1 MSLDKLLVELEGIGR
16 IAKEWKMQRAIA
28 DIEREIVL
36 AKLRDIYTE
45 IKLGSA
51 EIVGSAQ
58 TADNN
63 TCGNC
68 ISATPDSSVPV
79 SSKKD
84 ATPSETL
91 SGSEK
96 HVESQSVATPV
107 VNVTAS
113 AKAEQGQSVEGS
125 SANLP
130 STIEQNNT
138 EKATSVSGSIAE
150 QLNAETVGEEQSMN
164 NSLIAESEKQDETSA
179 FAGLPE
185 TVVDEHAGMSV
196 EVTPACN
203 DTIEPASQDEGSAAM
218 PEHSSGNS
226 VGHSEVREGILRRP
240 RLDKRLILS
249 LYGEDPLPEPSV
261 DPVMMPRSESI
272 QPVVET
278 CDVAQMVEEQ
288 NGQSFISTALGTENV
303 SMIAEETVASALT
316 SEGENVVSD
325 SCHEEMSNAIHIA
338 VSVDVN
344 EPSDQVADETNS
356 VDNNQKSYNE
366 GDRFE
371 PLSVS
376 DIQTNLSVS
385 EVQDRLSVESFAGQ
399 TQAEKPVEQATQTV
413 QVSPVSQTETSG
425 RAESVFG
432 QKINVMETSR
442 ANQLFGGINI
452 NKVTSQETA
461 GGVRLNEGD
470 GLGHLEITHKKVLGE
485 ALAAP
490 TKAVNEVLGQKT
502 HHTDVAFKLRSSKVS
517 DLRHSIGINDRF
529 LLIRDLF
536 NGDTKLYEQTISDL
550 EQFTHLDDAMI
561 YIQEHFDWDPDSDG
575 VMLLVELLECK
586 LER

>member
-1 MSLDKLLVELEGIGR
+1 MNLDKLLVELEGIGR

-84 ATPSETL
+84 ATPSEAL

-107 VNVTAS
+107 VNVAAS

-125 SANLP
+125 SAHLP
-130 STIEQNNT
+130 STIEQDNT
-138 EKATSVSGSIAE
+138 EKTTCVSGSIAE

-185 TVVDEHAGMSV
+185 AVVDEHAGMSV
-196 EVTPACN
+196 EATPACN
-203 DTIEPASQDEGSAAM
+203 DTIEPVSQDEGSAAM

-261 DPVMMPRSESI
+261 DPVMMPRSESV

-278 CDVAQMVEEQ
+278 NDVEQMVEEQ
-288 NGQSFISTALGTENV
+288 NEQPFISTALETENV
-303 SMIAEETVASALT
+303 SVVAEETVDSALI

-338 VSVDVN
+338 ESVDVN

-376 DIQTNLSVS
+376 EIQTNLSVS
-385 EVQDRLSVESFAGQ
+385 EAQDRLSVESFVGQ
-399 TQAEKPVEQATQTV
+399 TQAESPVELAPKTV
-413 QVSPVSQTETSG
+413 QTTPVSQTETSG
-425 RAESVFG
+425 RADLSG
-432 QKINVMETSR
+432 QKINAMETSR
-442 ANQLFGGINI
+442 ANQLFGGIN
-452 NKVTSQETA
+452 KVTSQETA
-461 GGVRLNEGD
+461 GVVRLKEGD

>member
-1 MSLDKLLVELEGIGR
+1 MNLDKLLVELEGIGR

-63 TCGNC
+63 ACGNC
-68 ISATPDSSVPV
+68 ISATSDSSIPV
-79 SSKKD
+79 SSKND
-84 ATPSETL
+84 ATSSEAL

-125 SANLP
+125 SAHLS
-130 STIEQNNT
+130 STIEQDNT
-138 EKATSVSGSIAE
+138 GKAISGNDLIAE
-150 QLNAETVGEEQSMN
+150 PLNAETVGEEQSLN
-164 NSLIAESEKQDETSA
+164 KSLIAESEKQDETSA

-185 TVVDEHAGMSV
+185 TVVDEHAEMSV
-196 EVTPACN
+196 EATPACN

-261 DPVMMPRSESI
+261 DPVMMPRPESV

-325 SCHEEMSNAIHIA
+325 SCHEEMSNATHIA

-344 EPSDQVADETNS
+344 EPSDQVADKTNS

-376 DIQTNLSVS
+376 AIQTNLSVG
-385 EVQDRLSVESFAGQ
+385 EAQDSSSVESFAGQ

-413 QVSPVSQTETSG
+413 QVSPVSQTKTSG
-425 RAESVFG
+425 RSDLSG
-432 QKINVMETSR
+432 QKINAMENSR
-442 ANQLFGGINI
+442 ANQLFGGI

-461 GGVRLNEGD
+461 GGGRLKEGD

>member
-1 MSLDKLLVELEGIGR
+1 MNLDKLLVELEGIGR

-107 VNVTAS
+107 VNVAAS

-125 SANLP
+125 SAHLS
-130 STIEQNNT
+130 STIEQDNT

-185 TVVDEHAGMSV
+185 TVVDEHAEMSV
-196 EVTPACN
+196 EAIPACN
-203 DTIEPASQDEGSAAM
+203 DTIETESQNEVSAAM

-226 VGHSEVREGILRRP
+226 VGQSEVREGILRRP

-261 DPVMMPRSESI
+261 DPVMMPRSESV

-278 CDVAQMVEEQ
+278 NDVEQMVEKQNEQ
-288 NGQSFISTALGTENV
+288 PFISTALETENV
-303 SMIAEETVASALT
+303 SVVAEEAVASALT

-385 EVQDRLSVESFAGQ
+385 EAQDRLSVELFAGQ

-425 RAESVFG
+425 RADLSG

>member
-1 MSLDKLLVELEGIGR
+1 MNLDKLLVELEGIGR

-107 VNVTAS
+107 VNVAAS

-150 QLNAETVGEEQSMN
+150 QLNAETVGEEQSLN
-164 NSLIAESEKQDETSA
+164 KSLIAESEKQDETFA
-179 FAGLPE
+179 FAGLSE
-185 TVVDEHAGMSV
+185 TVVDEHAEMSV
-196 EVTPACN
+196 EATHACN
-203 DTIEPASQDEGSAAM
+203 DTIETESQNEVSAAM

-226 VGHSEVREGILRRP
+226 VGQSEVREGILRRP

-261 DPVMMPRSESI
+261 DPVMMPRPESV

-278 CDVAQMVEEQ
+278 SDVEQMVEKQNEQ
-288 NGQSFISTALGTENV
+288 PFISTALETENV
-303 SMIAEETVASALT
+303 SVVAEEAVASALT

-338 VSVDVN
+338 ESVDVN

-376 DIQTNLSVS
+376 AIQTNLSVG
-385 EVQDRLSVESFAGQ
+385 EAQDSSFAESFAGQ
-399 TQAEKPVEQATQTV
+399 TQAESPVELAPKTVQAT
-413 QVSPVSQTETSG
+413 PVSQTETSG
-425 RAESVFG
+425 RADLSG
-432 QKINVMETSR
+432 QKINAMETSR
-442 ANQLFGGINI
+442 ADQLFGGI

-461 GGVRLNEGD
+461 GGVRLKEGD

>member
-1 MSLDKLLVELEGIGR
+1 MNLDKLLVELEGIGR

-63 TCGNC
+63 TCENC

-107 VNVTAS
+107 VNVAAS

-185 TVVDEHAGMSV
+185 IVVDEHAGMSV

-203 DTIEPASQDEGSAAM
+203 DTIETESQNEVSAAM

-226 VGHSEVREGILRRP
+226 VGQSEVREGILRRT

-261 DPVMMPRSESI
+261 DPVMVPRPESV
-272 QPVVET
+272 QPVAETSDVE
-278 CDVAQMVEEQ
+278 QMVEEQ
-288 NGQSFISTALGTENV
+288 NEQPFISTALETENV
-303 SMIAEETVASALT
+303 SVVAEETVDSALI

-338 VSVDVN
+338 ESVDVN

-385 EVQDRLSVESFAGQ
+385 EAQDRLSVELFAGQ

-425 RAESVFG
+425 RADLSG

>member
-1 MSLDKLLVELEGIGR
+1 MNLDKLLVELEGIGR

-63 TCGNC
+63 TCENC

-84 ATPSETL
+84 ATPSEAL

-125 SANLP
+125 SAHLS
-130 STIEQNNT
+130 STIEQDNT
-138 EKATSVSGSIAE
+138 GKAISGNDLIAE
-150 QLNAETVGEEQSMN
+150 PLNAETVGEEQSLN
-164 NSLIAESEKQDETSA
+164 NFPIAESEKQDETSA

-185 TVVDEHAGMSV
+185 TVVDEHAEMSV
-196 EVTPACN
+196 EAIPACN
-203 DTIEPASQDEGSAAM
+203 DTIETESQNEVSAAM

-261 DPVMMPRSESI
+261 DPVMMPRSESV

-278 CDVAQMVEEQ
+278 NDVEQMVEEQ
-288 NGQSFISTALGTENV
+288 NEQPFISTALETENV
-303 SMIAEETVASALT
+303 SVVAEEAVDSALI

-338 VSVDVN
+338 ESVDVN

-376 DIQTNLSVS
+376 EIQANLSVG
-385 EVQDRLSVESFAGQ
+385 EAQDSSSVESFAGQ
-399 TQAEKPVEQATQTV
+399 TQAEKPVEQATKTV
-413 QVSPVSQTETSG
+413 QATPVPQTETSG
-425 RAESVFG
+425 RADLSG

>member
-1 MSLDKLLVELEGIGR
+1 MNLDKLLVELEGIGR

-125 SANLP
+125 SAHLS
-130 STIEQNNT
+130 STIEQDNT
-138 EKATSVSGSIAE
+138 GKAISGNDLIAE
-150 QLNAETVGEEQSMN
+150 PLNAETVGEEQSLN
-164 NSLIAESEKQDETSA
+164 NFPIAESEKQDETST

-185 TVVDEHAGMSV
+185 AVVDEYAEMSV
-196 EVTPACN
+196 EATPACN
-203 DTIEPASQDEGSAAM
+203 DTIEPVSQDEGSAAM

-226 VGHSEVREGILRRP
+226 VGQSEVREGILRRT

-261 DPVMMPRSESI
+261 DPVMMPRPESV

-278 CDVAQMVEEQ
+278 NDVEQMVEEQ
-288 NGQSFISTALGTENV
+288 NEQPFISTALETENV
-303 SMIAEETVASALT
+303 SVVAEEAVDSALI

-338 VSVDVN
+338 ESVDVN

-376 DIQTNLSVS
+376 EIQANLSVG
-385 EVQDRLSVESFAGQ
+385 EAQDSSSVESFAGQ

-425 RAESVFG
+425 RADLSG

>member
-1 MSLDKLLVELEGIGR
+1 MNLDKLLVELEGIGR

-45 IKLGSA
+45 IKLSSA

-63 TCGNC
+63 TCENC

-107 VNVTAS
+107 VNVAAS

-150 QLNAETVGEEQSMN
+150 QLNAETVGEEQSLN
-164 NSLIAESEKQDETSA
+164 NFPIAESEKQDETSA

-185 TVVDEHAGMSV
+185 TVVDEHAEMSV
-196 EVTPACN
+196 EAIPACN
-203 DTIEPASQDEGSAAM
+203 DTIETESQNEVSAAM

-226 VGHSEVREGILRRP
+226 VGQSEVREGILRRP

-261 DPVMMPRSESI
+261 DPVMMPRSESV

-278 CDVAQMVEEQ
+278 NDVERMVEEQ
-288 NGQSFISTALGTENV
+288 NEQPFISTALETENV
-303 SMIAEETVASALT
+303 SVVAEETVDSALI

-338 VSVDVN
+338 ESVDVN

-385 EVQDRLSVESFAGQ
+385 EAQDRLSVELFAGQ

-425 RAESVFG
+425 RADLSG

>member
-1 MSLDKLLVELEGIGR
+1 MNLDKLLVELEGIGR

-58 TADNN
+58 TVDNN
-63 TCGNC
+63 ACGNC
-68 ISATPDSSVPV
+68 ISATSDSSIPV
-79 SSKKD
+79 SSKND
-84 ATPSETL
+84 ATSSEAL

-96 HVESQSVATPV
+96 HVASQSTTTPI

-113 AKAEQGQSVEGS
+113 AKAEQGQSVEDN
-125 SANLP
+125 SANLS

-150 QLNAETVGEEQSMN
+150 QLNAETVGEEQSLN
-164 NSLIAESEKQDETSA
+164 KSLIAESEKQDETFA
-179 FAGLPE
+179 FAGLSE

-325 SCHEEMSNAIHIA
+325 SCHEEMSNATHIA

-344 EPSDQVADETNS
+344 EPSDQVADKTNS

-376 DIQTNLSVS
+376 ESEIQTNLSVG
-385 EVQDRLSVESFAGQ
+385 EAQDSSFAESFAGQ
-399 TQAEKPVEQATQTV
+399 TQAESPVELAPKTVQAT
-413 QVSPVSQTETSG
+413 PVSQTETSG
-425 RAESVFG
+425 RAKSVFG
-432 QKINVMETSR
+432 QKTNAMENSR
-442 ANQLFGGINI
+442 ANQLFGG

-461 GGVRLNEGD
+461 GGVRLKEGD

>member
-1 MSLDKLLVELEGIGR
+1 MNLDKLLVELEGIGR

-63 TCGNC
+63 TCENC

-84 ATPSETL
+84 ATPSEAL

-125 SANLP
+125 SAHLS
-130 STIEQNNT
+130 STIEQDNT
-138 EKATSVSGSIAE
+138 GKAISGNDLIAE
-150 QLNAETVGEEQSMN
+150 PLNAETVGEEQSLN
-164 NSLIAESEKQDETSA
+164 NFPIAESEKQDETSA

-185 TVVDEHAGMSV
+185 TVVDEHAEMSV
-196 EVTPACN
+196 EAIPACN
-203 DTIEPASQDEGSAAM
+203 DTIETESQNEVSAAM

-226 VGHSEVREGILRRP
+226 VGQSEVREGILRRT

-261 DPVMMPRSESI
+261 DPVMMPRSESV
-272 QPVVET
+272 QPVAETSDVE
-278 CDVAQMVEEQ
+278 QIVEKQNEQ
-288 NGQSFISTALGTENV
+288 PFISTALETENV
-303 SMIAEETVASALT
+303 SVVAEEAVASALT

-344 EPSDQVADETNS
+344 EPSDQVADETKS

-385 EVQDRLSVESFAGQ
+385 EAQDRLSVESFAGQ

-425 RAESVFG
+425 RADLSG

-550 EQFTHLDDAMI
+550 EQFVHLDDAMI

>member
-1 MSLDKLLVELEGIGR
+1 MNLDKLLVELEGIGR

-63 TCGNC
+63 TCENC

-84 ATPSETL
+84 ATPSEAL

-125 SANLP
+125 SAHLS
-130 STIEQNNT
+130 STIEQDNT
-138 EKATSVSGSIAE
+138 GKAISGNDLIAE
-150 QLNAETVGEEQSMN
+150 PLNAETVGEEQSLN
-164 NSLIAESEKQDETSA
+164 NFPIAESEKQDETSA

-185 TVVDEHAGMSV
+185 TVVDEHAEMSV
-196 EVTPACN
+196 EAIPACN
-203 DTIEPASQDEGSAAM
+203 DTIETESQNEVSAAM

-226 VGHSEVREGILRRP
+226 VGQSEVREGILRRT

-261 DPVMMPRSESI
+261 DPVMMPRPESV

-278 CDVAQMVEEQ
+278 SDVEQMVEKQNEQ
-288 NGQSFISTALGTENV
+288 PFISTALKTENV
-303 SMIAEETVASALT
+303 SVVAEEAVASALT

-376 DIQTNLSVS
+376 EIQANLSVG
-385 EVQDRLSVESFAGQ
+385 EAQDSSSVESFAGQ

-425 RAESVFG
+425 RADLSG

>member
-1 MSLDKLLVELEGIGR
+1 MNLDKLLVELEGIGR

-45 IKLGSA
+45 IKLSSA

-63 TCGNC
+63 TCENC
-68 ISATPDSSVPV
+68 ISVTPDSSVPV

-125 SANLP
+125 SAHLS
-130 STIEQNNT
+130 STIEQDNT
-138 EKATSVSGSIAE
+138 GKATSVSGSIAE
-150 QLNAETVGEEQSMN
+150 QLNAETVGEEQSLN
-164 NSLIAESEKQDETSA
+164 NFPIAESEKQDETSA

-185 TVVDEHAGMSV
+185 TVVDEHAEMSV
-196 EVTPACN
+196 EAIPACN
-203 DTIEPASQDEGSAAM
+203 DTIETESQNEVSAAM

-226 VGHSEVREGILRRP
+226 VGQSEVREGILRRT

-261 DPVMMPRSESI
+261 DPVMMPRSESV

-278 CDVAQMVEEQ
+278 NDVEQMVEEQ
-288 NGQSFISTALGTENV
+288 NEQPFISTALETENV
-303 SMIAEETVASALT
+303 SVVAEETVDSALI

-338 VSVDVN
+338 ESVDVN

-376 DIQTNLSVS
+376 EIQANLSVG
-385 EVQDRLSVESFAGQ
+385 EAQDSSSVESFAGQ
-399 TQAEKPVEQATQTV
+399 TQAEKPVEQATKTV
-413 QVSPVSQTETSG
+413 QATPVPQTETSG
-425 RAESVFG
+425 RADLSG

-490 TKAVNEVLGQKT
+490 TKAVNEILGQKT

>member
-1 MSLDKLLVELEGIGR
+1 MNLDKLLVELEGIGR

-107 VNVTAS
+107 VNVAAS

-150 QLNAETVGEEQSMN
+150 QLNAETVGEEQSLN
-164 NSLIAESEKQDETSA
+164 NFPIAESEKQDETSA

-185 TVVDEHAGMSV
+185 TVVDEHAEMSV
-196 EVTPACN
+196 EAIPACN
-203 DTIEPASQDEGSAAM
+203 DTIETESQNEGSAAM

-261 DPVMMPRSESI
+261 DPVMMPRPESV

-278 CDVAQMVEEQ
+278 SDVEQMVEKQNEQ
-288 NGQSFISTALGTENV
+288 PFISTALKTENV
-303 SMIAEETVASALT
+303 SVVAEEAVASALT

-376 DIQTNLSVS
+376 EIQANLSVG
-385 EVQDRLSVESFAGQ
+385 EAQDSSSVESFAGQ

-425 RAESVFG
+425 RADLSG

>member
-1 MSLDKLLVELEGIGR
+1 MNLDKLLVELEGIGR

-68 ISATPDSSVPV
+68 ISATSDSSVPV

-125 SANLP
+125 SAHLS
-130 STIEQNNT
+130 STIEQDNT
-138 EKATSVSGSIAE
+138 GKAISGNDLIAE
-150 QLNAETVGEEQSMN
+150 PLNAETVGEEQSLN
-164 NSLIAESEKQDETSA
+164 NFPIAESEKQDETSA

-185 TVVDEHAGMSV
+185 TVVDEHAEMSV
-196 EVTPACN
+196 EAIPACN
-203 DTIEPASQDEGSAAM
+203 DTIETESQNEVSAAM

-226 VGHSEVREGILRRP
+226 VGQSEVREGILRRT

-261 DPVMMPRSESI
+261 DPVMMPRSESV

-278 CDVAQMVEEQ
+278 NDVEQMVEEQ
-288 NGQSFISTALGTENV
+288 NEQPFISTALETENV
-303 SMIAEETVASALT
+303 SVVAEETVDSALI

-338 VSVDVN
+338 ESVDVN

-376 DIQTNLSVS
+376 EIQANLSVG
-385 EVQDRLSVESFAGQ
+385 EAQDSSSVKSFAGQ

-425 RAESVFG
+425 RADLSG

>member
-1 MSLDKLLVELEGIGR
+1 MNLDKLLVELEGIGR

-107 VNVTAS
+107 VNVAAS

-185 TVVDEHAGMSV
+185 AVVDEYAEMSV
-196 EVTPACN
+196 EATPACN

-261 DPVMMPRSESI
+261 DPVMMPRSESV

-278 CDVAQMVEEQ
+278 NDVEQMVEEQ
-288 NGQSFISTALGTENV
+288 NEQPFISTALETENV
-303 SMIAEETVASALT
+303 SVVAEETVDSALT

-399 TQAEKPVEQATQTV
+399 TQAEKPVEQATKTV
-413 QVSPVSQTETSG
+413 QATPVPQTETSG

>member
-1 MSLDKLLVELEGIGR
+1 MNLDKLLVELEGIGR

-58 TADNN
+58 TVDNN
-63 TCGNC
+63 ACGNC
-68 ISATPDSSVPV
+68 ISATSDSSIPV
-79 SSKKD
+79 SSKND
-84 ATPSETL
+84 ATSSEAL

-96 HVESQSVATPV
+96 HVASQSTTSPI

-113 AKAEQGQSVEGS
+113 AKVAQGQSVEDN
-125 SANLP
+125 SANLS

-150 QLNAETVGEEQSMN
+150 QLNAETVGEEQSLN
-164 NSLIAESEKQDETSA
+164 KSLIAENEKMDETSA

-226 VGHSEVREGILRRP
+226 VGHSEVHEGILRRP

-278 CDVAQMVEEQ
+278 CDVAQMVEVQ

-325 SCHEEMSNAIHIA
+325 SCHEEMSNATHIA

-344 EPSDQVADETNS
+344 EPSDQVADKTNS

-376 DIQTNLSVS
+376 AIQTNLSVG
-385 EVQDRLSVESFAGQ
+385 EAQDSSFTESFAGQ
-399 TQAEKPVEQATQTV
+399 TEAEKPVEQATKTV
-413 QVSPVSQTETSG
+413 QATPVSQTETSG
-425 RAESVFG
+425 RAKSVFG
-432 QKINVMETSR
+432 QKTNAMENSR
-442 ANQLFGGINI
+442 ANQLFGGI
-452 NKVTSQETA
+452 KVTSQETA
-461 GGVRLNEGD
+461 GGVRLKEGD

-490 TKAVNEVLGQKT
+490 TKAVHEVLGQKT

>member
-1 MSLDKLLVELEGIGR
+1 MNLDKLLVELEGIGR

-63 TCGNC
+63 TCENC
-68 ISATPDSSVPV
+68 ISVTPDSSVPV

-107 VNVTAS
+107 VNVAAS

-125 SANLP
+125 SAHLP

-164 NSLIAESEKQDETSA
+164 NSLIAESEKQDETST

-185 TVVDEHAGMSV
+185 IVVDEHAGMSV

-203 DTIEPASQDEGSAAM
+203 DTIETESQNEVSAAM

-226 VGHSEVREGILRRP
+226 VGQSEVREGILRRT

-261 DPVMMPRSESI
+261 DPVMMPRSESV

-278 CDVAQMVEEQ
+278 NDVEQMVEEQ
-288 NGQSFISTALGTENV
+288 NEQPFISTALETENV
-303 SMIAEETVASALT
+303 SVVAEETVDSALI

-338 VSVDVN
+338 ESVDVN

-376 DIQTNLSVS
+376 EIQANLSVG
-385 EVQDRLSVESFAGQ
+385 EAQDSSSVESFAGQ
-399 TQAEKPVEQATQTV
+399 TQAEKPVEQATKTV

-425 RAESVFG
+425 RADLSG

-550 EQFTHLDDAMI
+550 EQFVHLDDAMI

>member
-1 MSLDKLLVELEGIGR
+1 MNLDKLLVELEGIGR

-45 IKLGSA
+45 IKLSSA

-63 TCGNC
+63 TCENC
-68 ISATPDSSVPV
+68 ISVTPDSSVPV

-107 VNVTAS
+107 VNVAAS

-125 SANLP
+125 SAHLP

-164 NSLIAESEKQDETSA
+164 NSLIAESEKQDETST

-185 TVVDEHAGMSV
+185 AVVDEYAEMSV
-196 EVTPACN
+196 EATPACN
-203 DTIEPASQDEGSAAM
+203 DTIEPVSQDEGSAAM
-218 PEHSSGNS
+218 LEHSSGNS
-226 VGHSEVREGILRRP
+226 VGQSEVREGILRRT

-261 DPVMMPRSESI
+261 DPVMVPRPESV

-278 CDVAQMVEEQ
+278 SDVEQMVEKQNEQ
-288 NGQSFISTALGTENV
+288 PFISTALEPENV
-303 SMIAEETVASALT
+303 SIIAEETVASALT

-385 EVQDRLSVESFAGQ
+385 EAQDRLSVESFAGQ

-425 RAESVFG
+425 RADLSG

-536 NGDTKLYEQTISDL
+536 KGDTKLYEQTISDL

>member
-1 MSLDKLLVELEGIGR
+1 MNLDKLLVELEGIGR

-63 TCGNC
+63 TCENC

-84 ATPSETL
+84 ATPSEAL

-125 SANLP
+125 SAHLS
-130 STIEQNNT
+130 STIEQDNT
-138 EKATSVSGSIAE
+138 GKAISGNDLIAE
-150 QLNAETVGEEQSMN
+150 PLNAETVGEEQSLN
-164 NSLIAESEKQDETSA
+164 NFPIAESEKQDETSA

-185 TVVDEHAGMSV
+185 TVVDEHAEMSV
-196 EVTPACN
+196 EAIPACN
-203 DTIEPASQDEGSAAM
+203 DTIETESQNEVSAAM

-226 VGHSEVREGILRRP
+226 VGQSEVREGILRRT

-261 DPVMMPRSESI
+261 DPVMVPRPESV
-272 QPVVET
+272 QPVAETSDVE
-278 CDVAQMVEEQ
+278 QMVEKQNEQ
-288 NGQSFISTALGTENV
+288 PFISTALETENV
-303 SMIAEETVASALT
+303 SVVAEEAVASALT

-425 RAESVFG
+425 RADLSG
-432 QKINVMETSR
+432 QKTHAMETSR
-442 ANQLFGGINI
+442 ADQLFGGINI

>member
-1 MSLDKLLVELEGIGR
+1 MNLDKLLVELEGIGR

-63 TCGNC
+63 TCENC
-68 ISATPDSSVPV
+68 ISVTPDSSVPV

-107 VNVTAS
+107 VNVAAS

-150 QLNAETVGEEQSMN
+150 QLNAETVGEEQSLN
-164 NSLIAESEKQDETSA
+164 KSLIAENEKMDETSA

-185 TVVDEHAGMSV
+185 TVVDEHAEMSV
-196 EVTPACN
+196 EAIPACN
-203 DTIEPASQDEGSAAM
+203 DTIETESQNEVSAAM

-226 VGHSEVREGILRRP
+226 VGQSEVREGILRRT

-261 DPVMMPRSESI
+261 DPVMMPRSESV

-278 CDVAQMVEEQ
+278 NDVEQMVEEQ
-288 NGQSFISTALGTENV
+288 NEQPFISTALETENV
-303 SMIAEETVASALT
+303 SVVAEEAVDSALI

-338 VSVDVN
+338 ESVDVN

-371 PLSVS
+371 PLAVS

-385 EVQDRLSVESFAGQ
+385 EAQDRLSVELFAGQ

-425 RAESVFG
+425 RADLSG

-442 ANQLFGGINI
+442 ANQQFGGINI

>member
-1 MSLDKLLVELEGIGR
+1 MNLDKLLVELEGIGR

-58 TADNN
+58 TVDNN
-63 TCGNC
+63 ACGNC
-68 ISATPDSSVPV
+68 ISATSDSSIPV

-107 VNVTAS
+107 VNVAAS

-150 QLNAETVGEEQSMN
+150 QLNAETVGEEQSLN
-164 NSLIAESEKQDETSA
+164 NFPIAESEKQDETSA

-185 TVVDEHAGMSV
+185 TVVDEHAEMLV
-196 EVTPACN
+196 EAIPACN
-203 DTIEPASQDEGSAAM
+203 DTIETESQNEVSAAM

-226 VGHSEVREGILRRP
+226 VGQSEVREGILRRT

-261 DPVMMPRSESI
+261 DPVMMPRPESV

-278 CDVAQMVEEQ
+278 SDVEQMVEKQNEQ
-288 NGQSFISTALGTENV
+288 PFISTALKTENV
-303 SMIAEETVASALT
+303 SVVAEEAVASALT

-385 EVQDRLSVESFAGQ
+385 EAQDRLSVELFAGQ

-425 RAESVFG
+425 RADLSG

-575 VMLLVELLECK
+575 VMLLVELLDCK

>member
-1 MSLDKLLVELEGIGR
+1 MNLDKLLVELEGIGR

-45 IKLGSA
+45 IKLSSA

-63 TCGNC
+63 TCENC
-68 ISATPDSSVPV
+68 ISVTPDSSVPV

-107 VNVTAS
+107 VNVAAS

-125 SANLP
+125 SAHLP

-164 NSLIAESEKQDETSA
+164 NSLIAESEKQDETST

-185 TVVDEHAGMSV
+185 AVVDEYAEMSV
-196 EVTPACN
+196 EATPACN
-203 DTIEPASQDEGSAAM
+203 DTIETESQNEVSAAM

-226 VGHSEVREGILRRP
+226 VGQSEVREGILRRT

-261 DPVMMPRSESI
+261 DPVMMPRPESV

-278 CDVAQMVEEQ
+278 SDVEQMVEKQNEQ
-288 NGQSFISTALGTENV
+288 PFISTALKTENV
-303 SMIAEETVASALT
+303 SVVAEEAVASALT

-376 DIQTNLSVS
+376 EIQANLSVG
-385 EVQDRLSVESFAGQ
+385 EAQDSSSVESFAGQ

-425 RAESVFG
+425 RADLSG

>member
-1 MSLDKLLVELEGIGR
+1 MNLDKLLVELEGIGR

-107 VNVTAS
+107 VNVAAS

-150 QLNAETVGEEQSMN
+150 QLNAETVGEEQSLN
-164 NSLIAESEKQDETSA
+164 NFPIAESEKQDETSA

-185 TVVDEHAGMSV
+185 TVVDEHAEMSV
-196 EVTPACN
+196 EAIPACN
-203 DTIEPASQDEGSAAM
+203 DTIETESQNEVSAAM

-226 VGHSEVREGILRRP
+226 VGQSEVREGILRRT

-261 DPVMMPRSESI
+261 DPVMMPRPESV

-278 CDVAQMVEEQ
+278 SDVEQMVEKQNEQ
-288 NGQSFISTALGTENV
+288 PFISTALKTENV
-303 SMIAEETVASALT
+303 SVVAEEAVASALT

-376 DIQTNLSVS
+376 EIQANLSVG
-385 EVQDRLSVESFAGQ
+385 EAQDSSSVESFAGQ

-425 RAESVFG
+425 RADLSG

>member
-1 MSLDKLLVELEGIGR
+1 MNLDKLLVELEGIGR

-107 VNVTAS
+107 VNVAAS

-150 QLNAETVGEEQSMN
+150 QVNAETVGEEQSMN
-164 NSLIAESEKQDETSA
+164 NSLIAESEKQDETST

-185 TVVDEHAGMSV
+185 AVVDEYAEMSV
-196 EVTPACN
+196 EATPACN
-203 DTIEPASQDEGSAAM
+203 DTIETESQNEVSAAM

-226 VGHSEVREGILRRP
+226 VGQSAVREGILRRT

-249 LYGEDPLPEPSV
+249 LYGEDSLPEPSI
-261 DPVMMPRSESI
+261 DPVMMPRPESV

-278 CDVAQMVEEQ
+278 SDVAQMVEEQ
-288 NGQSFISTALGTENV
+288 NGQSFISTALETENV
-303 SMIAEETVASALT
+303 SVVAEETVDSALT

-376 DIQTNLSVS
+376 EIQANLSVG
-385 EVQDRLSVESFAGQ
+385 EAQDSSSVESFAGQ

-425 RAESVFG
+425 RADLSG

>member
-1 MSLDKLLVELEGIGR
+1 MNLDKLLVELEGIGR

-45 IKLGSA
+45 IKLSSA

-63 TCGNC
+63 TCENC
-68 ISATPDSSVPV
+68 ISVTPDSSVPV

-130 STIEQNNT
+130 STIEQDNT
-138 EKATSVSGSIAE
+138 EKTTSVSGSIAE

-164 NSLIAESEKQDETSA
+164 NFPIAESEKQDETFA
-179 FAGLPE
+179 FAGLSE
-185 TVVDEHAGMSV
+185 TVVDEHAEMSV
-196 EVTPACN
+196 EATHACN
-203 DTIEPASQDEGSAAM
+203 DTIETESQNEVSAAM

-226 VGHSEVREGILRRP
+226 VGQSEVREGILRRP

-261 DPVMMPRSESI
+261 DPVMMPRPESV

-278 CDVAQMVEEQ
+278 SDVGQMVEEQ

-325 SCHEEMSNAIHIA
+325 SCHEEMSNATHIA

-344 EPSDQVADETNS
+344 EPSDQVADKTNS

-376 DIQTNLSVS
+376 AIQTNLSVG
-385 EVQDRLSVESFAGQ
+385 EAQDSSFAESFAGQ
-399 TQAEKPVEQATQTV
+399 TQAESPVELAPKTVQAT
-413 QVSPVSQTETSG
+413 PVSQTETSG
-425 RAESVFG
+425 RADLSG
-432 QKINVMETSR
+432 QKINAMETSR
-442 ANQLFGGINI
+442 ADQLFGGI

-461 GGVRLNEGD
+461 GGVRLKEGD

>member
-1 MSLDKLLVELEGIGR
+1 MNLDKLLVELEGIGR

-63 TCGNC
+63 TCENC
-68 ISATPDSSVPV
+68 ISVTPDSSVPV

-107 VNVTAS
+107 VNVAAS

-150 QLNAETVGEEQSMN
+150 QLNAETVGEEQSLN
-164 NSLIAESEKQDETSA
+164 KSLIAENEKMDETSA

-261 DPVMMPRSESI
+261 DPVMVPRPESV
-272 QPVVET
+272 QPVAETSDVE
-278 CDVAQMVEEQ
+278 QIVEEQ
-288 NGQSFISTALGTENV
+288 NEQPFISTALETENV
-303 SMIAEETVASALT
+303 SVVAEEAVDSALI

-338 VSVDVN
+338 ESVDVN

-371 PLSVS
+371 PLAVS

-385 EVQDRLSVESFAGQ
+385 EAQDRLSVELFAGQ

-425 RAESVFG
+425 RADLSG

>member
-1 MSLDKLLVELEGIGR
+1 MNLDKLLVELEGIGR

-63 TCGNC
+63 TCENC

-107 VNVTAS
+107 VNVAAS

-125 SANLP
+125 SAHLP

-164 NSLIAESEKQDETSA
+164 NSLIAESEKQDETST

-185 TVVDEHAGMSV
+185 AVVDEYAEMSV
-196 EVTPACN
+196 EATPACN

-261 DPVMMPRSESI
+261 DPVMVPRPESV
-272 QPVVET
+272 QPVAETSDVE
-278 CDVAQMVEEQ
+278 QMVEKQNEQ
-288 NGQSFISTALGTENV
+288 PFISTALETENV
-303 SMIAEETVASALT
+303 SVVAEEAVASALT

-425 RAESVFG
+425 RADLSG

-442 ANQLFGGINI
+442 ADQLFGGI

-461 GGVRLNEGD
+461 GGVRLKEGD
-470 GLGHLEITHKKVLGE
+470 GLGHLEIAHKKVLGE

>member
-1 MSLDKLLVELEGIGR
+1 MNLDKLLVELEGIGR

-107 VNVTAS
+107 VNVAAS

-125 SANLP
+125 SAHLS
-130 STIEQNNT
+130 STIEQDNT
-138 EKATSVSGSIAE
+138 EKTTSVSGSIAE

-185 TVVDEHAGMSV
+185 IVVDEHAGMSV

-203 DTIEPASQDEGSAAM
+203 DTIETESQNEVSAAM

-226 VGHSEVREGILRRP
+226 VGQSEVREGILRRT

-261 DPVMMPRSESI
+261 DPVMVPRPESV
-272 QPVVET
+272 QPVAETSDVE
-278 CDVAQMVEEQ
+278 QMVEEQ
-288 NGQSFISTALGTENV
+288 NEPPFISTALETENV
-303 SMIAEETVASALT
+303 SVVAEETVDSALI

-338 VSVDVN
+338 ESVDVN

-385 EVQDRLSVESFAGQ
+385 EAQDRLSVELFAGQ

-425 RAESVFG
+425 RADLSG

>member
-1 MSLDKLLVELEGIGR
+1 MNLDKLLVELEGIGR

-107 VNVTAS
+107 VNVAAS

-130 STIEQNNT
+130 LTIEQNNT

-150 QLNAETVGEEQSMN
+150 QLNAETVGEEQSLN
-164 NSLIAESEKQDETSA
+164 NFPIAKSEKQDETSA

-185 TVVDEHAGMSV
+185 TVVDEHAEMSV
-196 EVTPACN
+196 EAIPACN
-203 DTIEPASQDEGSAAM
+203 DTIETESQNEVSAAM

-226 VGHSEVREGILRRP
+226 VGQSEVREGILRRT

-261 DPVMMPRSESI
+261 DPVMMPRPESV

-278 CDVAQMVEEQ
+278 SDVEQMVEKQNEQ
-288 NGQSFISTALGTENV
+288 PFISTALKTENV
-303 SMIAEETVASALT
+303 SVVAEEAVASALT

-376 DIQTNLSVS
+376 EIQANLSVG
-385 EVQDRLSVESFAGQ
+385 EAQDSSSVESFAGQ

-425 RAESVFG
+425 RADLSG

>member
-1 MSLDKLLVELEGIGR
+1 MNLDKLLVELEGIGR

-63 TCGNC
+63 TCENC

-84 ATPSETL
+84 ATPSEAL

-125 SANLP
+125 SAHLS
-130 STIEQNNT
+130 STIEQDNT
-138 EKATSVSGSIAE
+138 GKAISGNDLIAE
-150 QLNAETVGEEQSMN
+150 PLNAETVGEEQSMN
-164 NSLIAESEKQDETSA
+164 NSLIAESEKQDETST

-185 TVVDEHAGMSV
+185 AVVDEYAEMSV
-196 EVTPACN
+196 EATPACN
-203 DTIEPASQDEGSAAM
+203 DTIETESQNEVSAAM

-226 VGHSEVREGILRRP
+226 VGQSAVREGILRRT

-261 DPVMMPRSESI
+261 DPVMMPRPESV

-278 CDVAQMVEEQ
+278 SDVEQMVEKQNEQ
-288 NGQSFISTALGTENV
+288 PFISTALKTENV
-303 SMIAEETVASALT
+303 SVVVEEAVASALT

-376 DIQTNLSVS
+376 EIQANLSVG
-385 EVQDRLSVESFAGQ
+385 EAQDSSSVESFAGQ

-425 RAESVFG
+425 RADLSG

>member
-1 MSLDKLLVELEGIGR
+1 MNLDKLLVELEGIGR

-125 SANLP
+125 SAHLS
-130 STIEQNNT
+130 STIEQDNT
-138 EKATSVSGSIAE
+138 GKAISGNDLIAE
-150 QLNAETVGEEQSMN
+150 PLNAETVGEEQSLN
-164 NSLIAESEKQDETSA
+164 NSPLAESEKQDETSA

-185 TVVDEHAGMSV
+185 TVVDEHAEMSV
-196 EVTPACN
+196 EATPACN
-203 DTIEPASQDEGSAAM
+203 DTIETESQNEVSAAM

-226 VGHSEVREGILRRP
+226 VGQSEVREGILRRT

-261 DPVMMPRSESI
+261 DPVMMPRPESV

-278 CDVAQMVEEQ
+278 SDVEQMVEKQNEQ
-288 NGQSFISTALGTENV
+288 PFISTALETENV
-303 SMIAEETVASALT
+303 SVVGEETVASALT

-325 SCHEEMSNAIHIA
+325 SCHEEVSNATHIA

-344 EPSDQVADETNS
+344 EPSDQVADKTNS

-376 DIQTNLSVS
+376 AIQTNLSVG
-385 EVQDRLSVESFAGQ
+385 EAQDSSSAESFAGL
-399 TQAEKPVEQATQTV
+399 TEAEKPVEQATKTV
-413 QVSPVSQTETSG
+413 QATPVSQTETSG
-425 RAESVFG
+425 RSDLSG
-432 QKINVMETSR
+432 QKTHAMETSR
-442 ANQLFGGINI
+442 ADQLFGGI

-461 GGVRLNEGD
+461 GVVRLKEGD

>member
-1 MSLDKLLVELEGIGR
+1 MNLDKLLVELEGIGR

-125 SANLP
+125 SAHLS
-130 STIEQNNT
+130 STIEQDNT
-138 EKATSVSGSIAE
+138 GKAISGNDLIAE
-150 QLNAETVGEEQSMN
+150 PLNAETVGEEQSLN
-164 NSLIAESEKQDETSA
+164 NFPIAESEKQDETSA

-185 TVVDEHAGMSV
+185 TVVDEHAEMSV
-196 EVTPACN
+196 EAIPACN
-203 DTIEPASQDEGSAAM
+203 DTIETESQNEVSAAM

-226 VGHSEVREGILRRP
+226 VGQSEVREGILRRT

-261 DPVMMPRSESI
+261 DPVMMPRSESV

-278 CDVAQMVEEQ
+278 NDVEQMVEEQ
-288 NGQSFISTALGTENV
+288 NEQPFISTALETENV
-303 SMIAEETVASALT
+303 SVVAEETVDSALI

-338 VSVDVN
+338 ESVDVN

-376 DIQTNLSVS
+376 EIQANLSVG
-385 EVQDRLSVESFAGQ
+385 EAQDSSSVESFAGQ

-425 RAESVFG
+425 RADLSG

>member
-1 MSLDKLLVELEGIGR
+1 MNLDKLLVELEGIGR

-63 TCGNC
+63 TCENC
-68 ISATPDSSVPV
+68 ISVTPDSSVPV

-125 SANLP
+125 SAHLS
-130 STIEQNNT
+130 STIEQDNT
-138 EKATSVSGSIAE
+138 GKAISGNDLIAE
-150 QLNAETVGEEQSMN
+150 PLNAETVGEEQSLN
-164 NSLIAESEKQDETSA
+164 NFPIAESEKQDETSA

-185 TVVDEHAGMSV
+185 TVVDEHAEMSV
-196 EVTPACN
+196 EAIPACN
-203 DTIEPASQDEGSAAM
+203 DTIETESQNEVSAAM

-226 VGHSEVREGILRRP
+226 VGQSEVREGILRRT

-261 DPVMMPRSESI
+261 DPVMMPRSESV

-278 CDVAQMVEEQ
+278 NDVEQMVEEQ
-288 NGQSFISTALGTENV
+288 NEQPFISTALETENV
-303 SMIAEETVASALT
+303 SVVAEETVDSALI

-338 VSVDVN
+338 ESVDVN

-376 DIQTNLSVS
+376 EIQANLSVG
-385 EVQDRLSVESFAGQ
+385 EAQDSSSVESFAGQ

-425 RAESVFG
+425 RADLSG

>member
-1 MSLDKLLVELEGIGR
+1 MNLDKLLVELEGIGR

-96 HVESQSVATPV
+96 HVESQSVATPI
-107 VNVTAS
+107 VNVAAS

-150 QLNAETVGEEQSMN
+150 QVNAETVGEEQSMN
-164 NSLIAESEKQDETSA
+164 NSLIAESEKQDETST

-185 TVVDEHAGMSV
+185 AVVDEYAEMSV
-196 EVTPACN
+196 EAIPACN
-203 DTIEPASQDEGSAAM
+203 DTIETESQNEVSAAM

-226 VGHSEVREGILRRP
+226 VGQSEVREGILRRT

-261 DPVMMPRSESI
+261 DPVMMPRSESV

-278 CDVAQMVEEQ
+278 NDVEQMVEEQ
-288 NGQSFISTALGTENV
+288 NEQPFISTALETENV
-303 SMIAEETVASALT
+303 SVVAEETVDSALI

-376 DIQTNLSVS
+376 EIQANLSVG
-385 EVQDRLSVESFAGQ
+385 EAQDSSSVESFAGQ

-425 RAESVFG
+425 RADLSG
-432 QKINVMETSR
+432 QKINAMETSR
-442 ANQLFGGINI
+442 ANQLFGGI

-461 GGVRLNEGD
+461 GGVRLKEGD

>member
-1 MSLDKLLVELEGIGR
+1 MNLDKLLVELEGIGR

-107 VNVTAS
+107 VNVAAS

-130 STIEQNNT
+130 LTIEQNNT

-185 TVVDEHAGMSV
+185 AVVDEYAEMSV
-196 EVTPACN
+196 EATPACN

-261 DPVMMPRSESI
+261 DPVMMPRSESV

-278 CDVAQMVEEQ
+278 NDVEQMVEEQ
-288 NGQSFISTALGTENV
+288 NEQPFISTALETENV
-303 SMIAEETVASALT
+303 SVVAEETVDSALT

-385 EVQDRLSVESFAGQ
+385 EAQDRLSVESFAGQ

-425 RAESVFG
+425 RADLSG

-490 TKAVNEVLGQKT
+490 TKAVNEILGQKT

>member
-1 MSLDKLLVELEGIGR
+1 MNLDKLLVELEGIGR

-58 TADNN
+58 TADN
-63 TCGNC
+63 TCENC

-84 ATPSETL
+84 ATPSEAL

-125 SANLP
+125 SAHLS
-130 STIEQNNT
+130 STIEQDNT
-138 EKATSVSGSIAE
+138 GKAISGNDLIAE
-150 QLNAETVGEEQSMN
+150 PLNAETVGEEQSLN
-164 NSLIAESEKQDETSA
+164 NFPIAESEKQDETSA

-185 TVVDEHAGMSV
+185 TVVDEHAEMSV
-196 EVTPACN
+196 EAIPACN
-203 DTIEPASQDEGSAAM
+203 DTIETESQNEVSAAM

-226 VGHSEVREGILRRP
+226 VGQSEVREGILRRT

-261 DPVMMPRSESI
+261 DPVMMPRSESV

-278 CDVAQMVEEQ
+278 NDVEQMVEEQ
-288 NGQSFISTALGTENV
+288 NEQPFISTALETEN
-303 SMIAEETVASALT
+303 
-316 SEGENVVSD
+316 VSD

-338 VSVDVN
+338 ESVDVN

-371 PLSVS
+371 PLAVS

-385 EVQDRLSVESFAGQ
+385 EAQDRLSVELFAGQ

-425 RAESVFG
+425 RADLSG

>member
-1 MSLDKLLVELEGIGR
+1 MNLDKLLVELEGIGR

-63 TCGNC
+63 ACGNC
-68 ISATPDSSVPV
+68 ISATSDSSIPV
-79 SSKKD
+79 SSKND

-91 SGSEK
+91 FGSEK
-96 HVESQSVATPV
+96 KVESQSTTSPI

-113 AKAEQGQSVEGS
+113 AKVAQGQSVEDN
-125 SANLP
+125 SANLS

-150 QLNAETVGEEQSMN
+150 QLNAETVGEEQSLN
-164 NSLIAESEKQDETSA
+164 NSPIAERDKQDEASA
-179 FAGLPE
+179 FAGLPK
-185 TVVDEHAGMSV
+185 TVVDEHAEMSV
-196 EVTPACN
+196 EATPACN
-203 DTIEPASQDEGSAAM
+203 DTIEPESQDEGFAAM

-226 VGHSEVREGILRRP
+226 AEQPELREGILRRP

-261 DPVMMPRSESI
+261 DPVMMPRSESV

-278 CDVAQMVEEQ
+278 SDVEQMIEEQ
-288 NGQSFISTALGTENV
+288 NGQPFISTALDTENV
-303 SMIAEETVASALT
+303 SMIADETVASAMT

-344 EPSDQVADETNS
+344 EPSDQVVDETNS

-376 DIQTNLSVS
+376 EIQTNLSVS
-385 EVQDRLSVESFAGQ
+385 EAQDRLSVESFAGQ
-399 TQAEKPVEQATQTV
+399 TQAEIPGEQATQTV
-413 QVSPVSQTETSG
+413 QTTPVSQTETAG
-425 RAESVFG
+425 LPESVFE
-432 QKINVMETSR
+432 QKTDAMGTSR
-442 ANQLFGGINI
+442 ANQQFGGI

-461 GGVRLNEGD
+461 GVVRLKEGD

>member
-1 MSLDKLLVELEGIGR
+1 MNLDKLLVELEGIGR

-96 HVESQSVATPV
+96 HVESQSVATPI
-107 VNVTAS
+107 VNVAAS

-185 TVVDEHAGMSV
+185 TVVDEHAEMSV
-196 EVTPACN
+196 EAIPACN
-203 DTIEPASQDEGSAAM
+203 DTIETESQNEVSAAM

-226 VGHSEVREGILRRP
+226 VGQSEVREGILRRP

-261 DPVMMPRSESI
+261 DPVMMPRSESV

-278 CDVAQMVEEQ
+278 NDVEQMVEKQNEQ
-288 NGQSFISTALGTENV
+288 PFISTALETENV
-303 SMIAEETVASALT
+303 SVVAEEAVASALT

-385 EVQDRLSVESFAGQ
+385 EAQDRLSVELFAGQ

-425 RAESVFG
+425 RADLSG

>member
-1 MSLDKLLVELEGIGR
+1 MNLDKLLVELEGIGR

-45 IKLGSA
+45 IKLSSA

-63 TCGNC
+63 TCENC
-68 ISATPDSSVPV
+68 ISVTPDSSVPV

-107 VNVTAS
+107 VNVAAS

-150 QLNAETVGEEQSMN
+150 QLNAETVGEEQSLN
-164 NSLIAESEKQDETSA
+164 KSLIAENEKMDETST

-185 TVVDEHAGMSV
+185 AVVDEHAGMSV

-203 DTIEPASQDEGSAAM
+203 DTIETESQNEVSAAM

-226 VGHSEVREGILRRP
+226 VGQSEVREGILRRT

-261 DPVMMPRSESI
+261 DPVMVPRPESV

-278 CDVAQMVEEQ
+278 SDVEQMVEKQNEQ
-288 NGQSFISTALGTENV
+288 PFISTALKTENV
-303 SMIAEETVASALT
+303 SVVAEEAVASALT

-376 DIQTNLSVS
+376 EIQANLSVG
-385 EVQDRLSVESFAGQ
+385 EAQDSSSVESFAGQ

-425 RAESVFG
+425 RADLSG

>member
-1 MSLDKLLVELEGIGR
+1 MNLDKLLVELEGIGR

-107 VNVTAS
+107 VNVAAS

-150 QLNAETVGEEQSMN
+150 QLNAETVGEEQSLN
-164 NSLIAESEKQDETSA
+164 NFPIAESEKQDETSA

-185 TVVDEHAGMSV
+185 TVVDEHAEMSV
-196 EVTPACN
+196 EAIPACN
-203 DTIEPASQDEGSAAM
+203 DTIETESQNEVSAAM

-226 VGHSEVREGILRRP
+226 VGQSEVREGILRRP

-261 DPVMMPRSESI
+261 DPVMMPRPESV

-278 CDVAQMVEEQ
+278 SDVEQMVEKQNEQ
-288 NGQSFISTALGTENV
+288 PFISTALETENV
-303 SMIAEETVASALT
+303 SVVAEETVDSALI

-338 VSVDVN
+338 ESVDVN

-376 DIQTNLSVS
+376 EIQANLSVG
-385 EVQDRLSVESFAGQ
+385 EAQDSSSVESFAGQ
-399 TQAEKPVEQATQTV
+399 TQAEKPVEQATKTV
-413 QVSPVSQTETSG
+413 QATPVSQTETSG
-425 RAESVFG
+425 RADLSG
-432 QKINVMETSR
+432 QKINAMETSR
-442 ANQLFGGINI
+442 ADQLFGGI

-461 GGVRLNEGD
+461 GGVRLKEGD